1 MRSDVEINTYK
12 NASPTILVDADSCP
26 EIKVS
31 RRLGSTRYWGL
42 KRFTLED
49 RAKFM
54 SESKKCRI
62 CRNLGIL
69 SRIPV
74 K

>member
-12 NASPTILVDADSCP
+12 NASPAILVDADSCP
-26 EIKVS
+26 EI
-31 RRLGSTRYWGL
+31 RYRGKWP